1 MKKKIFVLLLSAFAL
16 FSVTSCAGANGA
28 DGKDGVN
35 GVDGHDGKD
44 GKDGTSF
51 RTGEGVPSEE
61 LGIDGDTYLDVST
74 FDLYVKSDGKWT
86 KNSNIKGNDGV
97 VPTIEIGEN
106 GNWFINGQ
114 DSGVK
119 AEGKDGRSIVSIE
132 KTSSENNIDTY
143 TITYSDETTSTFT
156 VVNSTQEE
164 EVFYSIEFDLNKG
177 ALPNSVDLSVYDKVS
192 ANTTISLP
200 EPFRQGYIFEG
211 WYTGK
216 LINDQRFTNSTLVDR
231 DLSLVAKWIDA
242 YEAEHVK
249 SVKRDT
255 IASWQNRIN
264 DLIGYEYLT
273 KEDYD
278 KFITLIGEV
287 NFASDTEEIHIA
299 ETLLY
304 DWFSFINV
312 DQDII
317 DDFLAG
323 VKEYWESIIFEYPR
337 IEEEKYIVDLYN
349 EIVSEAENDVTLI
362 RFEELTILYEDLR
375 NNVDNWIQLNT
386 IDEGHR
392 DDTLNSM
399 TTTFQLLN
407 IMFEGIVISEESS
420 TLYFAPETMESLI
433 EGVRMATSN
442 TQVDEYFGQ
451 FEYELD
457 FYINERFYQLY
468 EGEYIDYRATFI
480 KNVATNAYNY
490 FVEAYNNYK
499 ETYGFNDGD
508 FPDFENSLQKMKNLA
523 EGMEETNLYYLYND
537 YVVELLNRLYEIE
550 RYYYMNITFN
560 YNIPY
565 DALMLYGGGY
575 ETIEIGLNYSIDIT
589 SIAIAFEEKGFSLE
603 SIVDNNG
610 ETYNFYLQ
618 DEMYCFDV
626 TEENGFDYLV
636 KTYDLTMVY
645 VLTDADLAR
654 KTSIAYLDEAIAQLE
669 QITQEYYGFDLSMYE
684 ENINDLY
691 SAAESIV
698 DQKSYEAYEEECTKF
713 MVELNKKAITQQITE
728 KYEKL
733 LTDYPE
739 LKEDALFNE
748 YNDKYLAIL
757 ESIPNLTTMDELN
770 QAWSNFNY
778 LYYEVLSYAQS
789 VYPRN

>member
-35 GVDGHDGKD
+35 GVDGNDGKD

-86 KNSNIKGNDGV
+86 KNSNIKGSDGV

-164 EVFYSIEFDLNKG
+164 EVFYSIEFDLNNG
-177 ALPNSVDLSVYDKVS
+177 VLPNSVDLSVYDKVS

-216 LINDQRFTNSTLVDR
+216 LINDQRFTNSTLVNSN
-231 DLSLVAKWIDA
+231 LSLVAKWIDA
-242 YEAEHVK
+242 YDAEHVK

-255 IASWQNRIN
+255 IASWQDKVN
-264 DLIGYEYLT
+264 DFIGYEFLT

-278 KFITLIGEV
+278 KFITLIGEI
-287 NFASDTEEIHIA
+287 NFASDTEEIRIA

-312 DQDII
+312 NQDII

-323 VKEYWESIIFEYPR
+323 VKEYWESIIIEYPR
-337 IEEEKYIVDLYN
+337 IEEETYIVDLYN

-386 IDEGHR
+386 IDERYR
-392 DDTLNSM
+392 DDVLSSM

-407 IMFEGIVISEESS
+407 LMFEGIVISEESS

-442 TQVDEYFGQ
+442 TQVDEYSRQ
-451 FEYELD
+451 FENELD
-457 FYINERFYQLY
+457 FYINERFYELY
-468 EGEYIDYRATFI
+468 EGEYIEYRATFI

-490 FVEAYNNYK
+490 FVEAYNTYK

-537 YVVELLNRLYEIE
+537 YVVELLNQLYEIE
-550 RYYYMNITFN
+550 RYYSMNIIFN

-575 ETIEIGLNYSIDIT
+575 ENIEIGLNYSIDIT
-589 SIAIAFEEKGFSLE
+589 SIATVFEENGFSLE

-626 TEENGFDYLV
+626 TEENGFNYLV
-636 KTYDLTMVY
+636 KDYDLTMVY

-654 KTSIAYLDEAIAQLE
+654 ETSIAYLDEAITQLE
-669 QITQEYYGFDLSMYE
+669 QVAKEYYGFDLSMYE

>member
-1 MKKKIFVLLLSAFAL
+1 MKKKFFVLLLSAFAL

-51 RTGEGVPSEE
+51 RTGEGVPSDE

-86 KNSNIKGNDGV
+86 KNSNIKGSDGV

-143 TITYSDETTSTFT
+143 TITYSDETISTFT

-164 EVFYSIEFDLNKG
+164 EVFYSIEFDLNNG
-177 ALPNSVDLSVYDKVS
+177 VLPDSVDLSVYDKVS

-200 EPFRQGYIFEG
+200 EPLRRGYIFEG

-216 LINDQRFTNSTLVDR
+216 LINDQRFTNSTLVNS

-242 YEAEHVK
+242 YDSENVE
-249 SVKRDT
+249 SVKKYT

-273 KEDYD
+273 KEDYET
-278 KFITLIGEV
+278 FITLIGEV
-287 NFASDTEEIHIA
+287 NFASDSEEIRIA

-304 DWFSFINV
+304 DWFSFTNV
-312 DQDII
+312 EQDII

-323 VKEYWESIIFEYPR
+323 VKDYWESVIIEYPI
-337 IEEEKYIVDLYN
+337 IEEETYIVDLYN
-349 EIVSEAENDVTLI
+349 EIVSEAGNDVTFI
-362 RFEELTILYEDLR
+362 RFEELRILYDDLR

-386 IDEGHR
+386 IDEWYR

-399 TTTFQLLN
+399 TTTIQLLN

-420 TLYFAPETMESLI
+420 TLYFASEKMESLI

-442 TQVDEYFGQ
+442 TQVDEYFRQ
-451 FEYELD
+451 FENELN

-468 EGEYIDYRATFI
+468 EGEYIEYRATFI

-499 ETYGFNDGD
+499 EKYGFNDGD
-508 FPDFENSLQKMKNLA
+508 FPDFENSLQRMKNIA
-523 EGMEETNLYYLYND
+523 EGMEETDLYNLYNFYIVD
-537 YVVELLNRLYEIE
+537 LLNQLYEIE

-565 DALMLYGGGY
+565 DALMWYGGGSEY
-575 ETIEIGLNYSIDIT
+575 IEIGLNYSIDIT
-589 SIAIAFEEKGFSLE
+589 SFATLFEENGFSLE
-603 SIVDNNG
+603 SIVDENG
-610 ETYNFYLQ
+610 ETYDFYLQ
-618 DEMYCFDV
+618 DEMYCLDV
-626 TEENGFDYLV
+626 TEENGFDYSA
-636 KTYDLTMVY
+636 KEYDLTMVY
-645 VLTDADLAR
+645 VLADADLAR
-654 KTSIAYLDEAIAQLE
+654 ETSIAYLDEAIAQLE
-669 QITQEYYGFDLSMYE
+669 QVTQEYYGFDLSMYE

-713 MVELNKKAITQQITE
+713 MVELNKKAMTQQISE
-728 KYEKL
+728 MYEQL

-770 QAWSNFNY
+770 QAMSNFTY